1 MIQLINKM
9 NNKIESNN
17 NQARKENLTKQ
28 TMKLI
33 KLKAKKG
40 KK

>member
-9 NNKIESNN
+9 NNKIESN